1 MDKWHYKQWQH
12 NTFNSIF
19 IFCFYFHQKTA
30 LLSLFQ
36 TTFFPLHACCCCC
49 SFFLCPAI
57 RQCKACMPNA
67 GWTQKMLKASH
78 SACWGSWLMY
88 TLLWAMQVW
97 ICVRVTAWEDWWSP
111 SLWVKPAQQHSV
123 LSRARGRMGKGPHVW
138 GAAWSLSSSRGT
150 IPTSNISSASRG
162 YLCGFFSF
170 ELGNFP
176 GYGASGLSALRPAG
190 TKHRQHTPSPKK
202 AEERHAPPESNYIW
216 WTPTSEMVHVT
227 QSS

>member
-1 MDKWHYKQWQH
+1 MQVEPKRCSRQAIVLAGAHGWCTHYCGLCRCESVSGWQPERTDGPH
-12 NTFNSIF
+12 LCGLSLPNSIL
-19 IFCFYFHQKTA
+19 CF
-30 LLSLFQ
+30 
-36 TTFFPLHACCCCC
+36 PE
-49 SFFLCPAI
+49 P
-57 RQCKACMPNA
+57 
-67 GWTQKMLKASH
+67 GGE
-78 SACWGSWLMY
+78 WGRDHM
-88 TLLWAMQVW
+88 
-97 ICVRVTAWEDWWSP
+97 C
-111 SLWVKPAQQHSV
+111 
-123 LSRARGRMGKGPHVW
+123 VW
-138 GAAWSLSSSRGT
+138 GVAWSLSSSRGT